1 MSVSM
6 NDQLSDVPP
15 ELQTL
20 YNTLY
25 NKIILIIG
33 GHTVDLRNDPNTLR
47 ILIQS
52 VMIIVENAKDANGQ
66 GWNGPEKKKIALSL
80 IKFVIHDLAVKGKI
94 DPQVASDIIN
104 NIDLFGGV
112 AMDLVIDVVKG
123 MFDIGQ
129 NLVQDAKKTGCK
141 ASCRK
146 NCCFGF

>member
-1 MSVSM
+1 MDMS
-6 NDQLSDVPP
+6 DKLSEVPP
-15 ELQTL
+15 ELQVL

-25 NKIILIIG
+25 DKIILIIG
-33 GHTVDLRNDPNTLR
+33 GHTIDLKNDSTVLR
-47 ILIQS
+47 VLIQT
-52 VMIIVENAKDANGQ
+52 VMVIVENAKDVNGQ
-66 GWNGPEKKKIALSL
+66 GWNGPEKKRIALSL

-94 DPQVASDIIN
+94 DPITAADIIS

-112 AMDLVIDVVKG
+112 AMDLAIDVAKG

-129 NLVQDAKKTGCK
+129 HFVEDAKKTGCK